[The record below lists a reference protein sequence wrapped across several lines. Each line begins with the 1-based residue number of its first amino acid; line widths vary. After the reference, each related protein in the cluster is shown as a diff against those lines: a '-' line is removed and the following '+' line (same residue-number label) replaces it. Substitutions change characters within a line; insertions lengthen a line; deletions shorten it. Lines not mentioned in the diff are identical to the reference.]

1 MSKRWT
7 RSLLIIAGVGGLA
20 IAACT
25 NTVYSD
31 EDRPPI
37 VVKNGSIIFEND
49 RDWVPGATRAW
60 TLDQPK
66 GKAVTTFD
74 VSFKSVSCASTSGTV
89 VTIIRTSAG
98 GQTQTYKVIRTGGS
112 RPEPL
117 INAPVDMDVDNVPAR
132 KTLTSR
138 DSGGAITEVKVAG
151 GTTCTVPPGGMPEI
165 EIKPR

>member
-1 MSKRWT
+1 MSTRWV
-7 RSLLIIAGVGGLA
+7 RSLLIIAGAGGLA
-20 IAACT
+20 LAACT
-25 NTVYSD
+25 TAYYND

-49 RDWVPGATRAW
+49 RDWVGATRTW
-60 TLDQPK
+60 RLNQPR
-66 GKAVTTFD
+66 GKQVTTYD
-74 VSFKSVSCASTSGTV
+74 VSFKYVTCASTSGNV
-89 VTIIRTSAG
+89 VTITRTTAG
-98 GQTQTYKVIRTGGS
+98 GQTQTYQLIRTGGS

-117 INAPVDMDVDNVPAR
+117 LNAPVDMDANNVPIR

-151 GTTCTVPPGGMPEI
+151 GATCTVPPGSMPEI